1 MGRLCCIFILLLVL
15 PLAALAQGEVID
27 PADRAEIAAG
37 RAEAAA
43 DRAEAAVGEAQR
55 YAEEAGRSIE
65 LASNL
70 LNLFEALAGVSGILI
85 PLLAVVA
92 AIVGLSRLNNAQREL
107 EEARHKIESELAT
120 ARAQF
125 DQEMAARRDEL
136 ERLARQMDEEMAE
149 RRAELNDLN
158 ALLGRSIRK
167 QQRRSARAT
176 LALALLPLGE
186 RQYRAQDLKGARE
199 TYERALQLDPRNPV
213 IHYRIGYVAVQS
225 DQFDDAVHHFERALE
240 IDPDFP
246 LAQAAL
252 GFTFRRLADKTPEGI
267 ERETLLN
274 QAEAKFLAALKSS
287 PKLVDDDG
295 ESWWG
300 SLGGL
305 YRRRGQLDQAI
316 HAYEQAALVTP
327 HSSYPFSNLALLYMQ
342 KQNRSAMLEKYRRVE
357 RLARAEMQAEVDNYW
372 AYADLIT
379 ALLAQNKV
387 NEIDDL
393 LTAFFDI
400 APTETLY
407 PLESLVDTLSRLLA
421 ALGGAEA
428 AAHIPPYIE
437 RTQAEIAAR
446 RAALASEQLN

>member
-1 MGRLCCIFILLLVL
+1 MRRLCCILILLLML
-15 PLAALAQGEVID
+15 PLTALAQGDGAD
-27 PADRAEIAAG
+27 PAERAEIAAG

-43 DRAEAAVGEAQR
+43 ERAEAAMSDAQR

-92 AIVGLSRLNNAQREL
+92 AIVGLSRLNNAQKEL
-107 EEARHKIESELAT
+107 SEARHKIESELAL

-225 DQFDDAVHHFERALE
+225 DQFDDAVRHFERALE

-316 HAYEQAALVTP
+316 QAYEQAAIVTP

-387 NEIDDL
+387 NEVDDL
-393 LTAFFDI
+393 LAAFFDI
-400 APTETLY
+400 APAETLY
-407 PLESLVDTLSRLLA
+407 PLESLVDTLSRLLT

-428 AAHIPPYIE
+428 AAHISPYIE

-446 RAALASEQLN
+446 RAALASESMD

>member
-1 MGRLCCIFILLLVL
+1 MRRLCCILILLLML

-27 PADRAEIAAG
+27 LAERAEIAAE

-92 AIVGLSRLNNAQREL
+92 AIVGLSRLNNAQKEL
-107 EEARHKIESELAT
+107 AEARYKIESELAT

-136 ERLARQMDEEMAE
+136 ERLARQMDAEMAE

-225 DQFDDAVHHFERALE
+225 DQFDDAVYHFERALE

-387 NEIDDL
+387 DEIDDL
-393 LTAFFDI
+393 LAAFFDI
-400 APTETLY
+400 APAETLY
-407 PLESLVDTLSRLLA
+407 PLESLVETLSRLLV

-437 RTQAEIAAR
+437 RTQAEIATR
-446 RAALASEQLN
+446 RAALASEPMD